1 MIKVINIIWFVMI
14 ILGIISFL
22 IKGEAGMLVETIG
35 NSAERSVKLLVTLG
49 GMMAVWSGVMS
60 ICRASSLV
68 DILSK
73 ILALPM
79 RFLFKGL
86 YNKSKDAQ
94 GSIIMNIASNMLG
107 LSNAA
112 TPFGIKAME
121 GLQKINPSKE
131 RASDYMVT
139 FLIVNS
145 ACIQFLPTTVIS
157 IRASLGSSSPS
168 DIIIPTILATSI
180 SLVIGLFA
188 SKVLGKF
195 YR

>member
-1 MIKVINIIWFVMI
+1 MINVIWFVMI
-14 ILGIISFL
+14 ILGIISF
-22 IKGEAGMLVETIG
+22 IVKGESAMLVETIG
-35 NSAERSVKLLVTLG
+35 SSAERSIKLLITLG
-49 GMMAVWSGVMS
+49 GMMAVWSGIMNL
-60 ICRASSLV
+60 CKASSLV

-73 ILALPM
+73 ILAFPM

-86 YNKSKDAQ
+86 HKKSSEAQ
-94 GSIIMNIASNMLG
+94 GNIIMNIASNMLG

-121 GLQKINPSKE
+121 SLQKINPTKD

-145 ACIQFLPTTVIS
+145 ACIQLLPTTVIS
-157 IRASLGSSSPS
+157 IRASLGSSTPS
-168 DIIIPTILATSI
+168 DIILPTIIATGV
-180 SLVIGLFA
+180 SLVIGIVMA
-188 SKVLGKF
+188 KILGRF